1 MLSAWIR
8 PARRGIHMTEVT
20 IARLLLAA
28 LAAVQLL
35 AVWERASDQAGWAVP
50 AVFLVL
56 ALGCGA
62 AAIAV
67 RSL

>member
-1 MLSAWIR
+1 
-8 PARRGIHMTEVT
+8 MTEIT
-20 IARLLLAA
+20 IARLFLAA
-28 LAAVQLL
+28 LAGIQLL
-35 AVWERASDQAGWAVP
+35 AVWERASDQAGWVVP
-50 AVFLVL
+50 VIFFVL